1 MLEKSK
7 KSKRDELTPYD
18 CALQLKNIIV
28 ASNLAP
34 IITMVLFEFLS
45 TIATDSLPK
54 NTSIYNYIERLFAEK
69 FKLVVLKNDPKTNL
83 KSRSRAYLILVLEI
97 LVNANLV
104 KGLDVDLQD
113 LEKHSDTS
121 VNVKLSAKSFGVDN
135 RGYEFMDS
143 VHLIKTVHATNVDLI
158 NRLTACTIDEI
169 DFIISKQEAPA
180 QYDEEFAKSDII
192 VIDEIQA

>member
-1 MLEKSK
+1 MLENSK
-7 KSKRDELTPYD
+7 KTKRDELTPYD

-34 IITMVLFEFLS
+34 IITMVLFEFLTS
-45 TIATDSLPK
+45 VATDSLPK
-54 NTSIYNYIERLFAEK
+54 NSTIYNYIKKLFAEK
-69 FKLVVLKNDPKTNL
+69 LQLVVLKNDLQKSL

-97 LVNANLV
+97 LVHAKLV

-180 QYDEEFAKSDII
+180 KVDEDFEKSDVI

>member
-143 VHLIKTVHATNVDLI
+143 VHLIRTVNATNVDLI

-180 QYDEEFAKSDII
+180 QYDEKFAKSDII